1 MAVSAQVSK
10 ITAKG
15 QTTVPRLVRELL
27 HVGVSDYLVWEQ
39 QGNAIVVRPG
49 AIQPR
54 DGFTKLEAKTE
65 RRFQREGVTEQD
77 VNDAVKWARR
87 KRKTK

>member
-27 HVGVSDYLVWEQ
+27 HVGASDYLVWEQ

-49 AIQPR
+49 TIQPT
-54 DGFTKLEAKTE
+54 DGFDKLAAKTE
-65 RRFQREGVTEQD
+65 RRFRREKVKEQD
-77 VNDAVKWARR
+77 VTDAVTWARR
-87 KRKTK
+87 KGKSK